1 MVEIFRGELTT
12 EVFPSLDNL
21 LKKASETNKKQ
32 ARRKASMETAKITL
46 TVAHMPSFAAI

>member
-1 MVEIFRGELTT
+1 MTDGKGGT
-12 EVFPSLDNL
+12 EADI
-21 LKKASETNKKQ
+21 KARIGQ